1 MTKYEKYI
9 KFIIEDLK
17 DGVTYKFPHH
27 YIHDVNVG
35 VFLNHSGSRPYFGWI
50 PSSFKEMLINRYGV
64 GEKEIDY
71 IWPIISEHIINVYLK
86 SKGRLSEDFT
96 NSDSVNRELNSRI
109 EKDRE
114 EGLDNSKTI
123 PSKGIVSP
131 SSIVINNV
139 CEREKFC
146 NAQGKITFGQLAGLI
161 KSAKSKK
168 IRNEVGEGVYK
179 SLIRLLPW
187 FIPQI
192 AIASFFGSGLRAVN
206 KIIKPAL
213 ETTTGYKSWWG
224 KTIMNLLNYA
234 EGELPID
241 DPLSKIF
248 FISDGLLELMGEKH
262 KVKFARYI
270 AELASSKN
278 DNEVVPEYFVENEL
292 RNWINQKF
300 LIDPPLKPKN

>member
-1 MTKYEKYI
+1 
-9 KFIIEDLK
+9 
-17 DGVTYKFPHH
+17 
-27 YIHDVNVG
+27 
-35 VFLNHSGSRPYFGWI
+35 
-50 PSSFKEMLINRYGV
+50 MLINRYGV

-71 IWPIISEHIINVYLK
+71 IWPIISEHIINDYLK